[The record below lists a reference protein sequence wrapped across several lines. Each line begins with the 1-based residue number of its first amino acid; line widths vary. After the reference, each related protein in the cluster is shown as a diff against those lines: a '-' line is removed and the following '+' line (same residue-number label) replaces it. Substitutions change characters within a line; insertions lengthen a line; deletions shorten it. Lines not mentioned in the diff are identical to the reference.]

1 MKNKKTITF
10 LINSLQVGGSEKV
23 CITLCNELS
32 NLDYHVNLIVINP
45 NTPLEKMVHKKVNL
59 YKLGYEK
66 IYLSFFKVVRF
77 CGTLNTKSLIV
88 FDPELY
94 VFAHISKILFRR
106 KFNLIFRCYNT
117 LSKSFNYYK
126 SNRHNYINKPLIKF
140 FLKISSRIVA
150 QSTGMKKDLV
160 QNFNVIEKNITI
172 IPNPSLVLNNSKCK
186 TKKEDIIL
194 FVGRIAPQK
203 GLEFLIRIME
213 SVLNRFPNYKLLILG
228 EGDIDYENKIKKLVK
243 NTGLVDKIIFEGI
256 KHNTSEYYQ
265 KAKMTVLT
273 SLFEGFPNVLVESI
287 SFGTPVVSFNCES
300 GVSDIIIDGINGYLI
315 PIFDIEQFIDSVEK
329 LIKNPLDENRIIKTS
344 EKFSIEKITKA
355 YLEIL

>member
-1 MKNKKTITF
+1 
-10 LINSLQVGGSEKV
+10 
-23 CITLCNELS
+23 
-32 NLDYHVNLIVINP
+32 
-45 NTPLEKMVHKKVNL
+45 
-59 YKLGYEK
+59 
-66 IYLSFFKVVRF
+66 
-77 CGTLNTKSLIV
+77 
-88 FDPELY
+88 
-94 VFAHISKILFRR
+94 
-106 KFNLIFRCYNT
+106 
-117 LSKSFNYYK
+117 
-126 SNRHNYINKPLIKF
+126 
-140 FLKISSRIVA
+140 
-150 QSTGMKKDLV
+150 
-160 QNFNVIEKNITI
+160 
-172 IPNPSLVLNNSKCK
+172 
-186 TKKEDIIL
+186 
-194 FVGRIAPQK
+194 
-203 GLEFLIRIME
+203 ME